1 MAVIWIDS
9 GRFGDVVDPDAQ
21 AYITAVEAADAQEL
35 EVGVKDAINAFVKGC
50 KADGIWSAIK
60 ACCIL
65 AGARTQAGALTPLVG
80 TAPTLLGT
88 AGGWTYNRK
97 TGIKGNGTNNG
108 IDSNRANNQGPQN
121 SAHVA
126 FYIGT
131 IGTGA
136 TFFSNA
142 TTTTAGLTFYDTG
155 SAGRGQ
161 INSSTNT
168 TSIGIPT
175 GGFAGFNRSASNAW
189 QARVN
194 GTTTARTTASSVT
207 TSGTILFQARRNVST
222 GALEA
227 LRTDT
232 VSFISVGES
241 LGLALLN
248 ARVTTLINAYAAA
261 IP

>member
-80 TAPTLLGT
+80 PAPTLLGT

-108 IDSNRANNQGPQN
+108 IDSNRASNQDPQD

-136 TFFSNA
+136 TFFDNA
-142 TTTTAGLTFYDTG
+142 TATTARLTFYDTG
-155 SAGRGQ
+155 SFGRGL
-161 INSSTNT
+161 INT
-168 TSIGIPT
+168 TTASTSLGVPT
-175 GGFAGFNRSASNAW
+175 GGFVGFNRSASNAW
-189 QARVN
+189 QSRVN
-194 GTTTARTTASSVT
+194 GTTTARTMTSSPT
-207 TSGTILFQARRNVST
+207 TSGTIVFQANRNVST
-222 GALEA
+222 GVLQG

-232 VSFISVGES
+232 VPFISVGES
-241 LGLALLN
+241 IDLALLD
-248 ARVTTLINAYAAA
+248 ARVTTLINAFAAV